1 MSKPVVVYYSQWVK
15 LQRSSFI
22 LAAGHATMLQ
32 LLKDAGHQ
40 VSWSHLLETD
50 TLSTPGS
57 AESAPAK
64 SPQELKLKEALAK
77 LEELKKEAMAR
88 TSMRFMSPRSYGGIP
103 LEDDLLNMLLGP
115 RTPSPNPGPKPPP
128 GTL

>member
-1 MSKPVVVYYSQWVK
+1 M
-15 LQRSSFI
+15 R
-22 LAAGHATMLQ
+22 Q

-57 AESAPAK
+57 AES
-64 SPQELKLKEALAK
+64 ELAANLEKLRAYKEGYHTY
-77 LEELKKEAMAR
+77 MP
-88 TSMRFMSPRSYGGIP
+88 FMSPRSYGGIP
-103 LEDDLLNMLLGP
+103 LGDDLWNMLLGP
-115 RTPSPNPGPKPPP
+115 RTPSPNPGRKPPP